1 MAQAFEA
8 AWARSPAA
16 AEAAGRHRQAQA
28 QQRVADAWLA
38 DAPALELAQRTGRG
52 TAAEGS
58 REREI
63 GVSLPLWRLGQRE
76 QQAGLAQADADWATT
91 GEQVARLRLAA
102 QVREQAAR
110 LRLADIEAT
119 HATRQRALLSKL
131 SADVDRRVKAGD
143 LAPSDALAAQ
153 AELLAAQ
160 GLEQDAA
167 LALRTQHSEWAVLT
181 GLTDAPKVEAAPEPL
196 EDAVPMNAEA
206 RWAEAAVV
214 RARAHLAQ
222 LQAQRGA
229 PIELGLGL
237 RQERDGPGQPREN
250 SVAVSLRVPFGTEA
264 HSMPRLAEAGAEL
277 DVALANQ
284 QRVQQQ
290 LTAELAL
297 ARDHLT
303 ARTHQAEAETARAAL
318 LRTRAKLL
326 EQSFHAGESALP
338 ELLRA
343 FSAAAQAESAAARQ
357 HAALL
362 QARARLL
369 QALGRLP

>member
-63 GVSLPLWRLGQRE
+63 GVSLPLWRLGQRQ

-143 LAPSDALAAQ
+143 LAPTDAMAAQ

-181 GLTDAPKVEAAPEPL
+181 GLTAAPEVEPAPEPL
-196 EDAVPMNAEA
+196 EDAMPMNAEP

-222 LQAQRGA
+222 VQAQRGA

-250 SVAVSLRVPFGTEA
+250 SVVVSLRLPFGTEA
-264 HSMPRLAEAGAEL
+264 HSMPQLAEAGAEL

-284 QRVQQQ
+284 QRLQQQ
-290 LTAELAL
+290 LAAELAL

-303 ARTHQAEAETARAAL
+303 ARTRQAEAETARAAL

-357 HAALL
+357 HIALL